1 MKKKVW
7 IIIGALFVAV
17 VALAGILYLAFPIAM
32 TTYGGMGLNYLKT
45 LSTPAGTVS
54 TEANPAYV
62 APAAAVPSILVA
74 DAAWPNAAA
83 GDWPSYNRTPS
94 SQRFSPLSQINTKN
108 VGKLKVLCTYDIG
121 EFTSFESSLIMV
133 DNALIGATEYD
144 IFSLNPATC
153 AENWR
158 TRLNYPGSLLPSN
171 RGVAY
176 MDGMLFR
183 GTQDARVLAF
193 DFKTGKQLW
202 ETTIGDTKH
211 GETAPSGPIAWDG
224 LVYVGNAGGDFK
236 GGKGHV
242 FALEGKTGK
251 IVWEFFLARSEERR

>member
-94 SQRFSPLSQINTKN
+94 SQRFSPLTQINTKN
-108 VGKLKVLCTYDIG
+108 VGQLKVLCTYSTHQL
-121 EFTSFESSLIMV
+121 TSFETALIMV
-133 DNALIGATEYD
+133 EGSLIGTTEFD
-144 IFSLNPATC
+144 IFSLDPATC
-153 AENWR
+153 AEKWR
-158 TRLNYPGSLLPSN
+158 THFDGGGSLLVQPRN
-171 RGVAY
+171 PGEVA
-176 MDGMLFR
+176 DRL
-183 GTQDARVLAF
+183 Q
-193 DFKTGKQLW
+193 QLL
-202 ETTIGDTKH
+202 DS
-211 GETAPSGPIAWDG
+211 P
-224 LVYVGNAGGDFK
+224 
-236 GGKGHV
+236 
-242 FALEGKTGK
+242 
-251 IVWEFFLARSEERR
+251 ERRLAMGLANRARYLKHFSVEQYRRNLEDALKRVIR